1 MTLIWECEFLHRI
14 PKFYLKLI
22 RRVLFNQ
29 QMKRFYPD
37 FNAID
42 AFTLSLDYH
51 QNELE
56 CIHCLKNDQF
66 VSHGIIYKQ
75 RYSTLA
81 EKVGKR
87 IFCSNRY
94 GRMGCGRTFQL
105 YVANEIPH
113 FRYGATHLFIFITAL
128 IANQTISEA
137 YLSATGQSEFRN
149 AWRWL
154 SRLMLKLSEYRSF
167 LKVRTT
173 AILDPFCSSS
183 QYLRHLLPTFS
194 RLFTSNNNGCFDFQI
209 TQQKLFL

>member
-1 MTLIWECEFLHRI
+1 
-14 PKFYLKLI
+14 LKLVI
-22 RRVLFNQ
+22 DFLSNP

-37 FNAID
+37 FESIN
-42 AFTLSLDYH
+42 AFTLSLDFH
-51 QNELE
+51 RNELE
-56 CIHCLKNDQF
+56 CTHCSKHDQF
-66 VSHGIIYKQ
+66 VSHGFIYKQ
-75 RYSTLA
+75 RSRSFA

-113 FRYGATHLFIFITAL
+113 FRYGAAHLFIFITAL

-154 SRLMLKLSEYRSF
+154 SRLMLKLFEYRSF
-167 LKVRTT
+167 LKVRCDDCFNRSHSRPNS
-173 AILDPFCSSS
+173 LK
-183 QYLRHLLPTFS
+183 HLLPTLA
-194 RLFTSNNNGCFDFQI
+194 RLFTSSKQFTSNNNGCFDFQI
-209 TQQKLFL
+209 TQQQPFF